1 MYDFL
6 DKIGLK
12 AVLEAIKS
20 KIPTSLPANG
30 GNADTVG
37 GKSASDFVLALT
49 EAQTVN
55 TKILIPDNVDVVDW
69 LIKNAKIGTVYFRTT
84 YSSGQSNLPL
94 GDGNNNWTW
103 FTYDGNRFL
112 ARAMVSDSSTRDFLL
127 NRVNLIGGWK
137 EISTTP
143 IKSTDIFG
151 VTDQYSNLLLWKVT
165 DARKPILVTMH
176 GYYAIPFLTADRD
189 YFYYYA
195 GLINCATHEY
205 IPNTTVSGTVYY
217 IDG

>member
-12 AVLEAIKS
+12 TALEQIKAKFPS
-20 KIPTSLPANG
+20 SLPANG

-55 TKILIPDNVDVVDW
+55 TRILIPNNVDVVDW
-69 LIKNAKIGTVYFRTT
+69 LVQNAKIGTLYCRTN

-94 GDGNNNWTW
+94 ETNNWIW

-112 ARAMVSDSSTRDFLL
+112 ARVMVSDSSTRDFLL
-127 NRVNLIGGWK
+127 DKVNLIGGWK

-143 IKSTDIFG
+143 IKSTTFSGTTGNSGNMAIWN
-151 VTDQYSNLLLWKVT
+151 TSE
-165 DARKPILVTMH
+165 RKIPLFAEIVDC
-176 GYYAIPFLTADRD
+176 YCFPFLSSSS
-189 YFYYYA
+189 A
-195 GLINCATHEY
+195 GCYMIHAFDSNGDKAL
-205 IPNTTVSGTVYY
+205 TTVSGTVYY
-217 IDG
+217 IEI